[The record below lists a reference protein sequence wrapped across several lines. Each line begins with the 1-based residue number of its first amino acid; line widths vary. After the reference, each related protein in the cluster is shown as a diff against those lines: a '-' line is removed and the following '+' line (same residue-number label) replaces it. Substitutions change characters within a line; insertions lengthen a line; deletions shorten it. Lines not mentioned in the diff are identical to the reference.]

1 MENGNILQDDA
12 QHAYEA
18 HHEIDLNNIQV
29 LDVEGNQQKRLIRE
43 SLRIRTME
51 PSMNRERGCE
61 VPLPFLKLVKTTRGR
76 QRNDEPDVTLS
87 GPDPSLRPEDVLP

>member
-1 MENGNILQDDA
+1 M
-12 QHAYEA
+12 A

-61 VPLPFLKLVKTTRGR
+61 VPLPFLKLVKNNRGR
-76 QRNDEPDVTLS
+76 QRNNEPDVTLS
-87 GPDPSLRPEDVLP
+87 GPDPSQRPEDALP